1 MYDEDLDADI
11 RSVRETIK
19 YGLKGIAAYAHQA
32 RFIKY
37 NSDEVDDFYFIALAV
52 LTDDSLNL
60 QDLIKYLVKTGEMS
74 VKIMEVLDK
83 ANNEKYN
90 SPSPTKG

>member
-1 MYDEDLDADI
+1 MYDENLDADI

-37 NSDEVDDFYFIALAV
+37 NSDDVDDFYFIALAV

-60 QDLIKYLVKTGEMS
+60 QDLIKYLIKTGETS
-74 VKIMEVLDK
+74 VKVMEVLDK
-83 ANNEKYN
+83 
-90 SPSPTKG
+90 G